1 MVLWSMVS
9 LHPPVNLAN
18 NIKEAISD
26 KNWKAAMD
34 AKYLALVNN
43 KTWHIV
49 PPKKKGMLYL

>member
-1 MVLWSMVS
+1 MVS